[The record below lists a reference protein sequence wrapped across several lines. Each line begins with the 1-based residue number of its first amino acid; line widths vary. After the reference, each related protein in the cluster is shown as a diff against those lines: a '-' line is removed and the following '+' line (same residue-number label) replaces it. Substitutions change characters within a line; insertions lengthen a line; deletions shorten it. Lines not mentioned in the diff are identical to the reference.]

1 MQGKITKRTV
11 DALRAAADGREVVL
25 WDSEIKGF
33 GVRVRRGVKT
43 YVLQYRVGGGRDA
56 PLRKL
61 TIGKHGSP
69 WTADE
74 ARAEARRLLGLV
86 AHGKDPA
93 GAKAAA
99 KAAPTVSELAQRFLT
114 EHVEAKRKPWTAREY
129 RRLLDHVILPALG
142 SKRAVDL
149 TRQDVTRLHH
159 ARRATPTEA
168 NRALAVLSTMMNLA
182 ERWGERADGSNPCR
196 HVGKYPERRRERF
209 LSAQEL
215 ARLGDVLAGYPRG
228 RRMETAC
235 GYHAAAIKLLVFTG
249 ARLGEV
255 LSLQWQWIDW
265 ERGKARLPDSKTGA
279 KTLHLPP
286 PALAVLAE
294 LPRVE
299 GNPHVIVGGKTGAAL
314 VNLEKPWRAIR
325 KAAGLDDVRLH
336 DLRHSFASTAASG
349 GMGLPIIG
357 KMLGHTQA
365 QTTQRY
371 AHLASDPVKAAAA
384 TVAGKIEAAMV
395 GGSPAAKMR
404 RLR

>member
-196 HVGKYPERRRERF
+196 HVGKYPE
-209 LSAQEL
+209 
-215 ARLGDVLAGYPRG
+215 
-228 RRMETAC
+228 
-235 GYHAAAIKLLVFTG
+235 
-249 ARLGEV
+249 
-255 LSLQWQWIDW
+255 
-265 ERGKARLPDSKTGA
+265 
-279 KTLHLPP
+279 
-286 PALAVLAE
+286 
-294 LPRVE
+294 
-299 GNPHVIVGGKTGAAL
+299 
-314 VNLEKPWRAIR
+314 
-325 KAAGLDDVRLH
+325 
-336 DLRHSFASTAASG
+336 
-349 GMGLPIIG
+349 
-357 KMLGHTQA
+357 
-365 QTTQRY
+365 
-371 AHLASDPVKAAAA
+371 
-384 TVAGKIEAAMV
+384 
-395 GGSPAAKMR
+395 
-404 RLR
+404 